1 MKTIIITG
9 TTSGLGSSLCAD
21 LLSENV
27 KILALNRRPN
37 IQMQDLCS
45 NATLTMAT
53 CDLAES
59 SLENFVFPPSI
70 FENVSEI
77 VFVMN
82 AATIRPLAHI
92 ASLNLTDLKLAFDVN
107 YFSYVTLTQIL
118 LKKCIENKLKLRII
132 FVSTG
137 SISRAIAGWSAYSA
151 SKGALLSF
159 CKHVELENGNVKF
172 QTFDP
177 GIFKSNIQDQIT
189 IFSSE
194 IDKSQPPPNFT
205 DVSEISN
212 KLKKLILLDGQ

>member
-9 TTSGLGSSLCAD
+9 TTSGLGSSLYTD

-27 KILALNRRPN
+27 NILALNRRPN
-37 IQMQDLCS
+37 IQMQES
-45 NATLTMAT
+45 HSVATLSMAT
-53 CDLAES
+53 CDLADS

-70 FENVSEI
+70 FENASEI

-92 ASLNLTDLKLAFDVN
+92 ADLTLADLKLAFDVN

-118 LKKCIENKLKLRII
+118 LQKCTENSLILRII

-137 SISRAIAGWSAYSA
+137 SISRAIPGWSAYSA

-159 CKHVELENGNVKF
+159 CKHVELENRNVKF
-172 QTFDP
+172 ETFDP
-177 GIFKSNIQDQIT
+177 GIFKSNIQDQIS
-189 IFSSE
+189 IFSARTGR
-194 IDKSQPPPNFT
+194 SQLPPNFT

-212 KLKKLILLDGQ
+212 KLKKLILLDG